1 MVTVV
6 QSGAVEGIDG
16 YPVEVEVDA
25 GRGLPSFQIVGLPNT
40 TVRESRER
48 VLSALRNSGLD
59 IPKGRVVVNLQ
70 PSDVPK
76 RGASFD
82 LAIAIAVAMSGCFR
96 KSVSCNP
103 VLLGSLSLDGKL
115 NRVRGLLSIVLAVAE
130 SGAKVVVV
138 PQGQMQEA
146 AMATGIKVLGANSVK
161 EVFEWCV
168 GSGSLETYTGH
179 GRQVEKQKAPIG
191 LIIPEYA
198 RRTVEIAA
206 AGRCDLLLVGSP
218 GVGKTTV
225 AKSLGMLQPP
235 MNLKDSIEVTRIHT
249 SRESTTA
256 CRQNIRP
263 FRSPHHTVTRAGLIG
278 GGAALSPGEVT
289 LAHRG
294 ILFLDEL
301 GEFKAGVLDALREP
315 MEEKSISIS
324 RSTGICR
331 WPADFQL
338 IAAMNPC
345 RCGYLGSS
353 RKQCECRPGDINRY
367 NSKLS
372 GPFLD
377 RIDMFYEMAEPQG
390 WSIETSNPIDDLAD
404 RVDNAWKM
412 LGNRNQRPTLKSCVD
427 LLETPAKNHL
437 EKARRGLDLS
447 VRGVIRCVVVAQT
460 IAALDNRV
468 RISTA
473 DLAEALGY
481 RRELLA
487 IKENATHVGAAF

>member
-48 VLSALRNSGLD
+48 VLSALRNSELE

-82 LAIAIAVAMSGCFR
+82 LAIAIAVAMSGSSR

-103 VLLGSLSLDGKL
+103 VLLGALSLDGKL

-130 SGAKVVVV
+130 SGANVVVV
-138 PQGQMQEA
+138 PRSQMQEA
-146 AMATGIKVLGANSVK
+146 AMATGIKVFGANSVK

-168 GSGSLETYTGH
+168 GGGNLEMYSQYGIQT
-179 GRQVEKQKAPIG
+179 EKRKSPVG

-198 RRTVEIAA
+198 KRTVEIAA

-225 AKSLGMLQPP
+225 AKSLAMLQPP

-249 SRESTTA
+249 ARESTTA

-338 IAAMNPC
+338 VAAMNPC

-353 RKQCECRPGDINRY
+353 KKQCECRPGDIARY

-377 RIDMFYEMAEPQG
+377 RIDMFYEMTEPQD
-390 WSIETSNPIDDLAD
+390 WSIETNNSVGDLVD
-404 RVDNAWKM
+404 RVNRAWKI
-412 LGNRNQRPTLKSCVD
+412 LGNRNQRPTLKSCVE
-427 LLETPAKNHL
+427 LLETPARNHL

-447 VRGVIRCVVVAQT
+447 VRGVIRCVVVAQAV
-460 IAALDNRV
+460 AALDNRV
-468 RISTA
+468 KISTA

-481 RRELLA
+481 RRELLG
-487 IKENATHVGAAF
+487 IENATPVGAAF

>member
-1 MVTVV
+1 MVTVI

-48 VLSALRNSGLD
+48 VLSALRNSGLE

-82 LAIAIAVAMSGCFR
+82 LAIAIAVAMSGCSR
-96 KSVSCNP
+96 KSVSCSP
-103 VLLGSLSLDGKL
+103 VLLGALSLDGKL

-138 PQGQMQEA
+138 PRSQMQEA
-146 AMATGIKVLGANSVK
+146 AMATGIKVFGANTVK

-168 GSGSLETYTGH
+168 GGGNLEIYSEH
-179 GRQVEKQKAPIG
+179 GRQEEKRKSPVG

-198 RRTVEIAA
+198 KRTVEIAA

-218 GVGKTTV
+218 GVGKTTI
-225 AKSLGMLQPP
+225 AKSLAMLQPP
-235 MNLKDSIEVTRIHT
+235 MNIEDSIEVTRIHT
-249 SRESTTA
+249 ARESITD
-256 CRQNIRP
+256 CRHNIRP

-278 GGAALSPGEVT
+278 GGASLSPGEVT

-301 GEFKAGVLDALREP
+301 GEFKTGVLDALREP

-353 RKQCECRPGDINRY
+353 RKRCECRPGDIARY

-377 RIDMFYEMAEPQG
+377 RIDMFYEMTEPQG
-390 WSIETSNPIDDLAD
+390 WSIETSNPVGDLAG
-404 RVDNAWKM
+404 RVDNAWKI
-412 LGNRNQRPTLKSCVD
+412 LGNRSQRPTLKSCVD

-437 EKARRGLDLS
+437 EKARRGLNLS
-447 VRGVIRCVVVAQT
+447 VRGVIRCVVVAQA

-468 RISTA
+468 KISTT

-481 RRELLA
+481 RRELLG
-487 IKENATHVGAAF
+487 KENATPVGAAF

>member
-96 KSVSCNP
+96 KCVSCNP

-138 PQGQMQEA
+138 PKSQMQEA
-146 AMATGIKVLGANSVK
+146 AMATGIKVFGASSVK

-168 GSGSLETYTGH
+168 GGGNLETYSGPA
-179 GRQVEKQKAPIG
+179 RQAEKQKTPVG

-225 AKSLGMLQPP
+225 ARSLGMLQPAL
-235 MNLKDSIEVTRIHT
+235 NLKDSIEVTRIHT
-249 SRESTTA
+249 ARGSKTVST
-256 CRQNIRP
+256 QNTRP
-263 FRSPHHTVTRAGLIG
+263 FRAPHHTVTRAGLIG

-289 LAHRG
+289 LAHKG

-301 GEFKAGVLDALREP
+301 GEFKTGVLDALREP

-353 RKQCECRPGDINRY
+353 RKQCECRPGDISRY

-377 RIDMFYEMAEPQG
+377 RIDMFYEMVEPKN
-390 WSIETSNPIDDLAD
+390 WSIEVSNPVGDIVD
-404 RVDNAWKM
+404 RVGNAWKI
-412 LGNRNQRPTLKSCVD
+412 LGNRNQRPTLKFCVGLLDLSC
-427 LLETPAKNHL
+427 KNHL

-447 VRGVIRCVVVAQT
+447 VRGVIRCVIVAQA
-460 IAALDNRV
+460 IAALDSRV
-468 RISTA
+468 KISTA

-481 RRELLA
+481 RKELLA
-487 IKENATHVGAAF
+487 IKENAAQVGAAF